1 MKWIWEREDNI
12 RRLTEEFNQQSIIL
26 TTYLTLYGK
35 SIAKR
40 DKDRITDKLYHI
52 LINELPYSPY
62 HLDN

>member
-1 MKWIWEREDNI
+1 MKWLWEKEDNVK
-12 RRLTEEFNQQSIIL
+12 RLTNEFVIQSVIL

-40 DKDRITDKLYHI
+40 DKDKLTEKLYHI
-52 LINELPYSPY
+52 ILNELPYSPY